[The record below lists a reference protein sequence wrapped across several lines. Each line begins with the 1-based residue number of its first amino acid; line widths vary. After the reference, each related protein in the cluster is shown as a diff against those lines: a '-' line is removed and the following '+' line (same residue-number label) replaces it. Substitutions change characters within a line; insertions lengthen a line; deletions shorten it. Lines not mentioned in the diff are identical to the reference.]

1 MSSSWLINDDL
12 CHLQMENSSE
22 PDREAEMLLIPSWYY
37 LGKKNEFG
45 LLFSREGTKNTF
57 FPFCGPPP
65 ALIVHRWFLLR
76 GILWHS
82 WSLFLYWV
90 IITDDLGTKI
100 GQERSSVCV
109 SGSGNADQRLSLP
122 LNVKCVFT
130 YVCMC
135 MCETGDREE
144 EEVENVSV
152 NLSGQQLIN
161 EVLEMF
167 YCMNTLAHTHTH
179 TCSQFL

>member
-1 MSSSWLINDDL
+1 M
-12 CHLQMENSSE
+12 CM
-22 PDREAEMLLIPSWYY
+22 
-37 LGKKNEFG
+37 
-45 LLFSREGTKNTF
+45 
-57 FPFCGPPP
+57 
-65 ALIVHRWFLLR
+65 
-76 GILWHS
+76 
-82 WSLFLYWV
+82 
-90 IITDDLGTKI
+90 
-100 GQERSSVCV
+100 

-167 YCMNTLAHTHTH
+167 YCMNTQAHTHMLAIFVVLRVCVCL
-179 TCSQFL
+179 TCSDVNLTPVFFCESLPII